1 MDLQSA
7 LKYYKAV
14 LPAYFS
20 KSETETS
27 QVMTQASWKI
37 KTIRLNAKN
46 ATQKFALAY
55 ATSRQISF
63 QYVVL
68 SCFQELWKRKGF
80 PRNIFINTNIAP
92 KRLKSCKSEKEKME
106 FYRESTDIFKYNSI
120 ERYIH

>member
-7 LKYYKAV
+7 LKYYEAV

-27 QVMTQASWKI
+27 QVMTQASWEI
-37 KTIRLNAKN
+37 KAIRLNAKN
-46 ATQKFALAY
+46 ATQKFALGY
-55 ATSRQISF
+55 ATSRQVSF

-68 SCFQELWKRKGF
+68 SCFQELRKRKGF

-92 KRLKSCKSEKEKME
+92 KRVKSCKSEKEKME
-106 FYRESTDIFKYNSI
+106 FDRESTDIFKYNSI